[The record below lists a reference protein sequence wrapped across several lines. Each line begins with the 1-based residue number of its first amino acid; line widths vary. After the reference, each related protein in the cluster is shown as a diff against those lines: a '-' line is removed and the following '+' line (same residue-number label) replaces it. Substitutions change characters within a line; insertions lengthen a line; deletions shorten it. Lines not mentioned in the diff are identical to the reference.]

1 MEIIIEHTTKYEY
14 KNPVAG
20 LIQSTKLYPSEYNGL
35 KILDWNVHHDSAEK
49 SAVYKDGEANNIQSF
64 TSLKKVKK
72 IQFTVLG
79 KVETFDTKGVYF
91 NPDDKLD
98 PCVYLRNSDLTIPD
112 VDIKNLA
119 LEAKNGFKNDER
131 LLISHNLMNLVRE
144 KVEYKPLSTNNETTA
159 QVAYNQKKGVCQ
171 DQAHIMVS
179 AARTIN
185 IPARYVNGYMHNN
198 SHSSEFQSTHAWA
211 EFFINDLG
219 WVGFDPTN
227 GCSPDERYIRVSCG
241 LDASEAA
248 PIKGVFYGHNG
259 QNNLIENLDIHVQTL
274 ENNSQQ

>member
-49 SAVYKDGEANNIQSF
+49 SAIYKDGEANNIQSF

-79 KVETFDTKGVYF
+79 KVETFDTKGVYS

-98 PCVYLRNSDLTIPD
+98 PTVYLRDSNLTIPD

-119 LEAKNGFKNDER
+119 LEAKIGFNEDEK

-159 QVAYNQKKGVCQ
+159 KEAYNQKKGVCQ

-179 AARTIN
+179 AARSIS

-211 EFFINDLG
+211 EFFIDDLG

>member
-49 SAVYKDGEANNIQSF
+49 SAVYIDGEANNIQSF

-98 PCVYLRNSDLTIPD
+98 PCVYLRNSNLTIPD

-119 LEAKNGFKNDER
+119 LEAKKGFKNDER

-144 KVEYKPLSTNNETTA
+144 KVEYKPLSTINATTA
-159 QVAYNQKKGVCQ
+159 QVA
-171 DQAHIMVS
+171 
-179 AARTIN
+179 
-185 IPARYVNGYMHNN
+185 
-198 SHSSEFQSTHAWA
+198 
-211 EFFINDLG
+211 
-219 WVGFDPTN
+219 
-227 GCSPDERYIRVSCG
+227 
-241 LDASEAA
+241 
-248 PIKGVFYGHNG
+248 
-259 QNNLIENLDIHVQTL
+259 
-274 ENNSQQ
+274 

>member
-49 SAVYKDGEANNIQSF
+49 STVYKDGEANNIQSF

-79 KVETFDTKGVYF
+79 KVETFDTKGVYS

-98 PCVYLRNSDLTIPD
+98 PTVYLRDSNLTIPD

-119 LEAKNGFKNDER
+119 LEAKNGFNEDER

-144 KVEYKPLSTNNETTA
+144 KVDSM
-159 QVAYNQKKGVCQ
+159 
-171 DQAHIMVS
+171 MVS
-179 AARTIN
+179 NIN
-185 IPARYVNGYMHNN
+185 NKNVPVHD
-198 SHSSEFQSTHAWA
+198 S
-211 EFFINDLG
+211 
-219 WVGFDPTN
+219 
-227 GCSPDERYIRVSCG
+227 
-241 LDASEAA
+241 
-248 PIKGVFYGHNG
+248 
-259 QNNLIENLDIHVQTL
+259 
-274 ENNSQQ
+274 

>member
-1 MEIIIEHTTKYEY
+1 M
-14 KNPVAG
+14 
-20 LIQSTKLYPSEYNGL
+20 
-35 KILDWNVHHDSAEK
+35 HHDSAEK
-49 SAVYKDGEANNIQSF
+49 SAIYKDGEANNIQSF

-98 PCVYLRNSDLTIPD
+98 PCVYLRNSNLTIPD

-159 QVAYNQKKGVCQ
+159 QVAYSQKKGVCQ

>member
-1 MEIIIEHTTKYEY
+1 
-14 KNPVAG
+14 
-20 LIQSTKLYPSEYNGL
+20 
-35 KILDWNVHHDSAEK
+35 
-49 SAVYKDGEANNIQSF
+49 
-64 TSLKKVKK
+64 
-72 IQFTVLG
+72 
-79 KVETFDTKGVYF
+79 
-91 NPDDKLD
+91 
-98 PCVYLRNSDLTIPD
+98 
-112 VDIKNLA
+112 
-119 LEAKNGFKNDER
+119 
-131 LLISHNLMNLVRE
+131 
-144 KVEYKPLSTNNETTA
+144 
-159 QVAYNQKKGVCQ
+159 
-171 DQAHIMVS
+171 MVS

-185 IPARYVNGYMHNN
+185 IPARYINGYMHNN

-211 EFFINDLG
+211 EFFIEDLG